1 MARLSITLSRDDVSE
16 AKKTA
21 KAIVDDVFHFITKHT
36 TDTIERTVLRYF
48 GVDGVDAGEA
58 PLPNVVVDHLKK
70 KGVLDTGSA
79 YWISNACVATGK
91 DPQTVAEAVGA
102 NALDLTA
109 IPSQPLE
116 TVYRFAQEK
125 AVEALDRVESVR
137 KTRDEL
143 LVQLRD
149 NPKPYKYVI
158 VATGNIYEDVSQA
171 KAASEQGA
179 DVSQSFDPPP
189 KAYWTTFRMVLR
201 PKALAART
209 RRKKTFGSCV
219 KRSMK
224 SPPSRN
230 AIFG

>member
-179 DVSQSFDPPP
+179 DVIAVIRSTAQS
-189 KAYWTTFRMVLR
+189 L
-201 PKALAART
+201 
-209 RRKKTFGSCV
+209 
-219 KRSMK
+219 
-224 SPPSRN
+224 
-230 AIFG
+230 